1 MKISIESC
9 KRCAPFVCG
18 CGFLAALALFLG
30 GDGKPP
36 PSRTAAAI
44 ASAAPAPTGTMGYSN
59 GWHSLA
65 ISNEI
70 TGVVYS
76 AIWSEPRQEQLPLGP
91 TAAPGQAYRSPPDVT
106 GTTGPSG
113 TNSEGGPNR
122 LGIVVPTGPQGGEFW
137 AIRASVTG
145 PPLFSVEHRRPLYSE
160 MA

>member
-1 MKISIESC
+1 
-9 KRCAPFVCG
+9 
-18 CGFLAALALFLG
+18 
-30 GDGKPP
+30 
-36 PSRTAAAI
+36 
-44 ASAAPAPTGTMGYSN
+44 MGLSN

-76 AIWSEPRQEQLPLGP
+76 AIWSEPPRQEQLPLGP
-91 TAAPGQAYRSPPDVT
+91 RAAPDQAYRSPPDVT

-122 LGIVVPTGPQGGEFW
+122 LGIVVQTGPQGGEFW
-137 AIRASVTG
+137 AIRAGVTD
-145 PPLFSVEHRRPLYSE
+145 PPLFSVEHGHPLYSA